1 MKIGDTIYHV
11 ANPAVAGKILDF
23 DGDCA
28 VVRFE
33 SPVAFSG
40 NPKRGFSDF
49 WKCSTKLLH
58 SSAEKALLADKKEN
72 R

>member
-1 MKIGDTIYHV
+1 
-11 ANPAVAGKILDF
+11 
-23 DGDCA
+23 
-28 VVRFE
+28 
-33 SPVAFSG
+33 SG